1 MRARRT
7 EGWVL
12 IETLVA
18 MVLLSVG
25 VLAMNRALR
34 EAMQTRAM
42 ARDYTTARFLL
53 EEEMGE
59 LDMQPTLNEGDT
71 GSGGFGEEHPRFTYS
86 WSVVKVDVPV
96 PPIPADL
103 QQFFLEPPT
112 LPEPHLG
119 RISVT
124 IKWTRSGRDYDATAE
139 TLIAARRLRTLEEIS
154 ALAQTPA

>member
-1 MRARRT
+1 MRTRRN

-25 VLAMNRALR
+25 VMAINRALV
-34 EAMQTRAM
+34 EALRTRAI
-42 ARDYTTARFLL
+42 AKDYTAARFLL
-53 EEEMGE
+53 DEKMGE
-59 LDMQPTLNEGDT
+59 LEMQPMLNEGD
-71 GSGGFGEEHPRFTYS
+71 SGAGQFKAQEQFSFS
-86 WSVVKVDVPV
+86 WSVARVDLPT
-96 PPIPADL
+96 PPIPAEL

-124 IKWTRSGRDYDATAE
+124 VMWTRAGREFNATGE
-139 TLIAARRLRTLEEIS
+139 TLISAKRILTLEEKN
-154 ALAQTPA
+154 ALAQTPAK